1 MKFEVDIDVF
11 NHEYVQQP
19 SSKDIILKLDEI
31 LTLLRS
37 NTMITVQDVLN
48 AVTAE
53 QSQVADAV
61 NALTQQVQDLQ
72 SVLVTGSQVTQADL
86 QNIITSVGAIF
97 TLPAVGG
104 VGGGGT
110 GTGVDA
116 GGGGVVGGNVGGTDV
131 GGAVPADPVPVV

>member
-1 MKFEVDIDVF
+1 MPPPTVGTVKIA
-11 NHEYVQQP
+11 P
-19 SSKDIILKLDEI
+19 
-31 LTLLRS
+31 TL
-37 NTMITVQDVLN
+37 
-48 AVTAE
+48 
-53 QSQVADAV
+53 
-61 NALTQQVQDLQ
+61 
-72 SVLVTGSQVTQADL
+72 VTQADL